1 MKDFF
6 DEDFPLTQ
14 KQENELNKLNAEAR
28 AVQEDIP
35 EEPVT
40 IETTVSEVNSYDR
53 SDFFS
58 DDEET
63 VIFEG
68 ESNCTEPE
76 PVCEETADTM
86 VYEQTEEVTEDIQAE
101 IPVQEPVP
109 EPITEPIPTEDE
121 TEYIPEDNITV
132 SDNVLAEETE
142 EEDDLSVELKTLNEK
157 LASIERT
164 VNAITAESDDEQT
177 DSEDIE
183 PFTYSY
189 DERYFAEDETPAYKH
204 PEIVKAHKASKNSA
218 NRISKDDITLNVKTL
233 AKVGA
238 AVAGAIVALKLLS
251 DDSKK

>member
-14 KQENELNKLNAEAR
+14 KQEDELNKLNAEAQT
-28 AVQEDIP
+28 VQEDTP
-35 EEPVT
+35 EEPVI
-40 IETTVSEVNSYDR
+40 IETTISEVNSYDR

-68 ESNCTEPE
+68 ESNRTEPE
-76 PVCEETADTM
+76 PVCEETADTAA
-86 VYEQTEEVTEDIQAE
+86 YEQAEEVAEDIQ
-101 IPVQEPVP
+101 VQEPVS
-109 EPITEPIPTEDE
+109 EPITEPISAEDE
-121 TEYIPEDNITV
+121 AEYIPEDDIAV
-132 SDNVLAEETE
+132 SDNLPTEEAE
-142 EEDDLSVELKTLNEK
+142 EEDDLSAELKTLNEK

-177 DSEDIE
+177 DDEDVE

-218 NRISKDDITLNVKTL
+218 KRISKDDITLNVKTL